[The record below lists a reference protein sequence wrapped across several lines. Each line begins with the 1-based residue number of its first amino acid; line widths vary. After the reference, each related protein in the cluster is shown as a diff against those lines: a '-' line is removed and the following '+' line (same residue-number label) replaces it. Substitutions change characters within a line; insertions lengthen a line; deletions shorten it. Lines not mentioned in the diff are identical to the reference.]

1 MIAKCHGRAISKHII
16 VIHLCWNRNHE
27 DRCDSGGEDVEPEFY
42 ILHISWCPSVLGL
55 TLGIPLV
62 SLPETIRNTQKHRA
76 GRCAAPGGASQTT
89 SRSVKKNAAVEWSI
103 CIHLYTYLT
112 DWDFMNWKSVL
123 QKGKT
128 LSSYPQAKSVWLG
141 SLSLIPLFPFCSD
154 ILEDFGLPLVETT
167 EITRSPILPGDL
179 SVAGSARS
187 LVIGRSHTAP
197 LLTANRWWK
206 LWLAKM
212 DRFSVL
218 KPKPDSQ
225 FWTWTVLDVLDM
237 VGPCCPIEFNTQL
250 ICLKVR
256 SSKAHE
262 TL

>member
-1 MIAKCHGRAISKHII
+1 MPWKGNQQTYYCHSPVLEPESWGPLWLWWWRCGTGVLHFTHFLVPFSAWLNPWDPFGFPARNDQKHIETP
-16 VIHLCWNRNHE
+16 CW
-27 DRCDSGGEDVEPEFY
+27 
-42 ILHISWCPSVLGL
+42 
-55 TLGIPLV
+55 PL
-62 SLPETIRNTQKHRA
+62 RR
-76 GRCAAPGGASQTT
+76 
-89 SRSVKKNAAVEWSI
+89 SRGSKPNDFKVCEKNAAVEWSI

-112 DWDFMNWKSVL
+112 DSDFMNWKSVL